1 MNSLKDLKFSDI
13 IDINTLK
20 DIQDKLAKIVV
31 FSAIT
36 VDIHGIPV
44 CNENNFTPFCK
55 LIRSSPKGCKN
66 CISCDSQAGF
76 MAMRDKKTRVYN
88 CHTGLIDCAAP
99 IILNDVYVGSVLG
112 GQVLLKGQQTK
123 DSIDLKRIS
132 EEYEIPLEKL
142 EEAAKHIE
150 IVESDYLQNCVEF
163 YTFLANYIAEMGLHT
178 LTQEKLLKESEEKV
192 KLEQHAQKMQLKTI
206 QAQINPHFL
215 FNTLN
220 TIARMAL
227 VEDAPQT
234 EELIYNLSDLL
245 RYNLKNSEEFPKL
258 ADEIA
263 NIKRY
268 LSIQTLRYSDRISY
282 EINIEKFLD
291 EYRIPTM
298 ILQPLV
304 ENSLVHGL
312 ETKKEGGKITIK
324 GSTISKKDI
333 LIEISDNGKGI
344 NSSILNLLNNV
355 EDLSDIGLGIGL
367 QNTDSRLKH
376 YFGKNYGLKIES
388 KSNVGTKVYIRIP
401 KLK

>member
-76 MAMRDKKTRVYN
+76 LAMQAKKPRVYT

-99 IILNDVYVGSVLG
+99 IIVNDVYLGSVLG
-112 GQVLLKGQQTK
+112 GQVLLKGQQTR
-123 DSIDLKRIS
+123 DSLDLKRIS

-142 EEAAKHIE
+142 KEAAELIE
-150 IVESDYLQNCVEF
+150 IVESDHLQNYVEF
-163 YTFLANYIAEMGLHT
+163 YNFLANYIAQMGLHT
-178 LTQEKLLKESEEKV
+178 LTQEKLLKESEEKI
-192 KLEQHAQKMQLKTI
+192 KLEQHAKKMQLKTI

-227 VEDAPQT
+227 VEDAPTT

-245 RYNLKNSEEFPKL
+245 RYNLRNSEEFPKL
-258 ADEIA
+258 EAEIA

-268 LSIQTLRYSDRISY
+268 LFIQTLRYSDRITY
-282 EINIEKFLD
+282 EINIEESLN
-291 EYRIPTM
+291 ECRIPTM

-324 GSTISKKDI
+324 GSSNSKKDM

-344 NSSILNLLNNV
+344 HSSILNLLNNV
-355 EDLSDIGLGIGL
+355 KDLSDSGLGIGL

-376 YFGKNYGLKIES
+376 YFGKDYGLKIES
-388 KSNVGTKVYIRIP
+388 EPGVGTKVCVCIP

>member
-20 DIQDKLAKIVV
+20 DIQDKLAKIVI
-31 FSAIT
+31 FSAVT
-36 VDIHGIPV
+36 TDIHGVPV

-76 MAMRDKKTRVYN
+76 MAMKDKKPRVYK

-99 IILNDVYVGSVLG
+99 IIVNDIYVGAVLG
-112 GQVLLKGQQTK
+112 GQVLLKGQQTR
-123 DSIDLKRIS
+123 DSIDLNWIS
-132 EEYEIPLEKL
+132 KNYELPLEKL
-142 EEAAKHIE
+142 KEAAERIE
-150 IVESDYLQNCVEF
+150 IVESDYLQNCVSF

-178 LTQEKLLKESEEKV
+178 LTKEKLLKESEEKI
-192 KLEQHAQKMQLKTI
+192 KLEQYAKKMQLKTI

-220 TIARMAL
+220 TIASMAL
-227 VEDAPQT
+227 IENAPTT

-245 RYNLKNSEEFPKL
+245 RYSLRNLEEFPKL
-258 ADEIA
+258 KDEIT

-268 LSIQTLRYSDRISY
+268 LFIQALRYSDRISY
-282 EINIEKFLD
+282 EINIDESLN

-312 ETKKEGGKITIK
+312 ETKKEGGKITIN
-324 GSTISKKDI
+324 STSNSKKDI
-333 LIEISDNGKGI
+333 IIEISDNGRGI
-344 NSSILNLLNNV
+344 NSSILNLLNNSK
-355 EDLSDIGLGIGL
+355 DLSDSGLGIGL
-367 QNTDSRLKH
+367 QNTDNRLKH
-376 YFGKNYGLKIES
+376 YFGRDYGLKIES
-388 KSNVGTKVYIRIP
+388 TLDVGTKVYIRIP

>member
-333 LIEISDNGKGI
+333 LIEINDNGKGI

-355 EDLSDIGLGIGL
+355 DDLSDIGLGIGL